1 LLAWLLIL
9 VSCSGFAALIYEIV
23 WLQQLQ
29 LVIGSSGVSLGLL
42 LATYMG
48 GLFLGSIA
56 VPRMISAKRHP
67 LWLYGIIESGIGFFG
82 LLILSG
88 MPLLSSIYVSTAGQG
103 FVNLIF
109 RGIVCAVCLLPPT
122 ALMGMTFPILARS
135 LAPTKVG
142 ASRMGYIYAANIGGA
157 VIGSLCAGF
166 YLLRVHDLAVATYV
180 AAGINGCAGLAGF
193 LLASILKPSA
203 PHKVSEPVP
212 DRGDLA
218 IYMAIGLSGLSALGA
233 QIVWTRLL
241 SVLFGATVYTF
252 SIILAVFLIGLGIGS
267 GIGAWISRLTERPRF
282 ALAVCQMG
290 LATSIGWTA
299 WTISQSL
306 PYWPIDPSLSL
317 TPWVNFEVDLL
328 RTLWTLLPATLL
340 WGASFPL
347 ALASL
352 ASPGQQP
359 DRLAGQVYGANTLG
373 AILGALIFTFVFVPS
388 FGTMHSQQLLSGLAL
403 VSALIVFIS
412 LYREFSRSQLREP
425 VPGWRDAS
433 VVIGLLLAGVVFIS
447 VASEVPWQL
456 LAYGRRIAQV
466 MHSDREDFKN
476 DPIRVLYRG
485 EGLDSSLVITEQAG
499 QRIIYVNGSTEASNA
514 PDDMRLER
522 MAGHLPALIHAE
534 PQDVLIV
541 GFGAGVTAGS
551 FVTYPKVKRIVI
563 AELESL
569 IPPASAD
576 YFGRENYGVFR
587 DARTRVVHD
596 DGRHYLLTT
605 KDNFDVI
612 TSDPVHLY
620 VKGTSALYSKE
631 YFELVRRHL
640 KPGGVIAQWLPLY
653 DGDTETVKS
662 VLATFFAAFPNGTVW
677 SNRTQDR
684 GYDLVLL
691 GKADPMSIDVDAL
704 QNRLDRPDYQNV
716 VFSLRTAGFRS
727 ALDVLAT
734 YFGRA
739 SDLQPW
745 LQGAQINLDKNLRL
759 QYLAGFEINANASE
773 ELYQSLAAYRR
784 FPDGLFTGSE
794 GFLQALRSV
803 LERPE
808 GK

>member
-9 VSCSGFAALIYEIV
+9 AFGSGFAALIYEIV

-29 LVIGSSGVSLGLL
+29 LVIGSSAVSLGLL

-48 GLFLGSIA
+48 GLCLGSIA
-56 VPRMISAKRHP
+56 VPGMISAKRHP
-67 LWLYGIIESGIGFFG
+67 LWLYGAIELGIGILG
-82 LLILSG
+82 LLILFW
-88 MPLLSSIYVSTAGQG
+88 MPLVGPIYVINAGQG
-103 FVNLIF
+103 LVNVLY
-109 RGIVCAVCLLPPT
+109 RGVVCAICLLPPT
-122 ALMGMTFPILARS
+122 ILMGMTFPILSRS
-135 LAPTKVG
+135 LQPTKLGV
-142 ASRMGYIYAANIGGA
+142 SRMGFIYAANIGGA
-157 VIGSLCAGF
+157 VFGCLCAGF

-180 AAGINGCAGLAGF
+180 AIGINAFAGLAGIV
-193 LLASILKPSA
+193 LAGILKP
-203 PHKVSEPVP
+203 EPQQMSGQSP
-212 DRGDLA
+212 TSFQNESA
-218 IYMAIGLSGLSALGA
+218 IYVAIGLSGFSALGG

-267 GIGAWISRLTERPRF
+267 TVGSWICRKTQRPRF
-282 ALAVCQMG
+282 VLAVCQMS
-290 LATSIGWTA
+290 LAACIGWTA
-299 WTISQSL
+299 WSISHSL
-306 PYWPIDPSLSL
+306 PYWPIDPSLAVS
-317 TPWVNFEVDLL
+317 PWFNFEVDLL
-328 RTLWTLLPATLL
+328 RTLWTLLPTTLL

-352 ASPGQQP
+352 ASPAQDP

-373 AILGALIFTFVFVPS
+373 AIGGALIFTFVFVPRL
-388 FGTMHSQQLLSGLAL
+388 GTMHSQQLLGGVALLA
-403 VSALIVFIS
+403 ALAVFIS
-412 LYREFSRSQLREP
+412 LYRKFPRNDSAERFR
-425 VPGWRDAS
+425 GWRDTAA
-433 VVIGLLLAGVVFIS
+433 GGALLIAGVLFIMTS
-447 VASEVPWQL
+447 AEIPWQL
-456 LAYGRRIAQV
+456 IAYGRRIAQV

-476 DPIRVLYRG
+476 DPIRILYKG

-522 MAGHLPALIHAE
+522 MAGHLPALIHDE

-551 FVTYPKVKRIVI
+551 FVTYPQIKKIVI

-576 YFGRENYGVFR
+576 FFGRENYGVFR
-587 DARTRVVHD
+587 DARTRIVHD
-596 DGRHYLLTT
+596 DGRHYLLTSRE
-605 KDNFDVI
+605 NFDVI

-631 YFELVRRHL
+631 YFEMVRRHL

-677 SNRTQDR
+677 SNHTQDR

-691 GKADPMSIDVDAL
+691 ARADPLTIDANAL
-704 QNRLDRPDYQNV
+704 QKRLERPDYKNV
-716 VFSLRTAGFRS
+716 ALSLRSVGFRS

-745 LQGAQINLDKNLRL
+745 LEGAQLDLDRNLRL

-773 ELYQSLAAYRR
+773 DLYHSLLAYRR
-784 FPDGLFTGSE
+784 FPEGLFRGSSE
-794 GFLQALRSV
+794 FIQALRSV
-803 LERPE
+803 IREQ
-808 GK
+808 

>member
-1 LLAWLLIL
+1 MLAWLLIL
-9 VSCSGFAALIYEIV
+9 VSGSGFAALIYEIV

-29 LVIGSSGVSLGLL
+29 LVIGSSAVSLGLL
-42 LATYMG
+42 LTTYMG
-48 GLFLGSIA
+48 GLCLGSIA
-56 VPRMISAKRHP
+56 VPRVISAKRHP
-67 LWLYGIIESGIGFFG
+67 LWIYGAIELGIGLLG
-82 LLILSG
+82 LLIFFSL
-88 MPLLSSIYVSTAGQG
+88 PLLSSIYFSSAGQG
-103 FVNLIF
+103 FVNVLF
-109 RGIVCAVCLLPPT
+109 RGIVCAICLLPPT
-122 ALMGMTFPILARS
+122 TLMGMTFPILARS
-135 LAPTKVG
+135 LAPTKLG
-142 ASRMGYIYAANIGGA
+142 ASRMGFIYAANIGGA
-157 VIGSLCAGF
+157 TVGSLLAGF

-180 AAGINGCAGLAGF
+180 AVGTNACAGLAGL
-193 LLASILKPSA
+193 LLAGTMKPQL
-203 PHKVSEPVP
+203 PHKVIEETPTASESEN
-212 DRGDLA
+212 A
-218 IYMAIGLSGLSALGA
+218 IYIAIGLSGLAALGA
-233 QIVWTRLL
+233 QVVWTRLL

-267 GIGAWISRLTERPRF
+267 AVGSWISQRIQRARF

-290 LATSIGWTA
+290 LAACVGWTA
-299 WTISQSL
+299 WSISNSL
-306 PYWPIDPSLSL
+306 PYWPIDPSLALSS
-317 TPWVNFEVDLL
+317 WVNFEVDLL
-328 RTLWTLLPATLL
+328 RTLWTLLPTTLL

-352 ASPGQQP
+352 ASPAQQS

-373 AILGALIFTFVFVPS
+373 AIAGALGFTFIFVPHL
-388 FGTMHSQQLLSGLAL
+388 GTMRSQQLLSALSFIAAL
-403 VSALIVFIS
+403 VVLIS
-412 LYREFSRSQLREP
+412 LYSQVSRNQSREG
-425 VPGWRDAS
+425 VPGWRDTA
-433 VVIGLLLAGVVFIS
+433 VVGVLLVAGVVFI
-447 VASEVPWQL
+447 ATAAEIPWQL
-456 LAYGRRIAQV
+456 IAYGRRIAQV
-466 MHSDREDFKN
+466 MHSDREDFKK
-476 DPIRVLYRG
+476 DPIHVLYKG

-551 FVTYPKVKRIVI
+551 FVTYPKIEKIVI

-576 YFGRENYGVFR
+576 FFGRENYGVFR
-587 DARTRVVHD
+587 DTRTRVVHD

-605 KDNFDVI
+605 AENFDVI

-620 VKGTSALYSKE
+620 VRGTSALYSRE

-677 SNRTQDR
+677 SNHTQNR
-684 GYDLVLL
+684 GYDLVLI
-691 GKADPMSIDVDAL
+691 GQADAITINIDAL
-704 QNRLDRPDYQNV
+704 QNRLERPDYKNV
-716 VFSLRTAGFRS
+716 ALSLRSVGFRS

-739 SDLQPW
+739 SDLHPW
-745 LQGAQINLDKNLRL
+745 LEGAQLNLDRNLRL
-759 QYLAGFEINANASE
+759 QYLAGFEINADASE
-773 ELYQSLAAYRR
+773 DLYEALLAYRR
-784 FPDGLFTGSE
+784 FPEGLFKGSE
-794 GFLQALRSV
+794 GFMQALRSS
-803 LERPE
+803 L
-808 GK
+808 